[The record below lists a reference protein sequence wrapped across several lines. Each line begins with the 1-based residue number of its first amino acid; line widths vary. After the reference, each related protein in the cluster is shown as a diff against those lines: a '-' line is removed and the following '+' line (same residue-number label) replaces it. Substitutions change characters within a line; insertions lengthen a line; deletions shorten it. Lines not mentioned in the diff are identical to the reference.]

1 MDDEIAPDRP
11 TSGARRGEKRVLIG
25 ESWRG
30 KPKAKLRELWPFLRD
45 HKGTLVVVAIVSLI
59 ATALALVQPLSL
71 QRLVNSLGQDIPLT
85 GLLWLLIAI
94 TLGAA
99 IFGALQDYLLRR
111 TAEGV
116 VLGTRRSLVSHLLRL
131 PIAEYD
137 ARQVGDLIS
146 RVGAD
151 TTLLRSVVT
160 SGLFNIVS
168 SILMFFGAIALMA
181 LVDVVLLAITL
192 TSVLIG
198 VGSVMAIGVLMRQGS
213 RRAQEAVGAMTA
225 SVERTLGA
233 IRTIRASG
241 ATERE
246 TERVVGAATEAYRAG
261 IQMARLQALIQPI
274 MSVCIQGA
282 FIIVLGVGGY
292 RVATGAMMLGDLI
305 AFLLYV
311 FLLVVPLGQAVGA
324 FTAIQAA
331 LAALDRIME
340 VMKLRPEADDAPTVA
355 ATAASDDAPILA
367 FDDVTFAYADGR
379 PVLSGI
385 SLSVPRGSRIAIVGP
400 SGAGKSTMLALI
412 ERFYEPTGG
421 AILFKGRD
429 VRSMSREELR
439 SHMAYVE
446 QEAPVL
452 AGSIADNLRLG
463 APAATDRML
472 MDALRRV
479 GLESIVERSPLG
491 LDAAVGDDGVLLS
504 GGQRQR
510 LAWARALLADTEI
523 LLLDEPTSS
532 VDSRTEQILQEAL
545 RETARHR
552 TVIVVAHRLAT
563 VADSDQIIV
572 VEAGKVVATGTHAE
586 LLITSPLY
594 RELASHQLLV

>member
-1 MDDEIAPDRP
+1 
-11 TSGARRGEKRVLIG
+11 
-25 ESWRG
+25 
-30 KPKAKLRELWPFLRD
+30 
-45 HKGTLVVVAIVSLI
+45 
-59 ATALALVQPLSL
+59 LALVQPLAL
-71 QRLVNSLGQDIPLT
+71 QRLVNSLGQDIPLA
-85 GLLWLLIAI
+85 GLIWTLIAI
-94 TLGAA
+94 TLGSAL
-99 IFGALQDYLLRR
+99 FGALQDFMLRW

-116 VLGTRRSLVSHLLRL
+116 VLGTRRTLVSHLLRL
-131 PIAEYD
+131 PIADYD

-168 SILMFFGAIALMA
+168 SVLMFFGAIVLMA
-181 LVDVVLLAITL
+181 LVDVTLLAITL
-192 TSVLIG
+192 ASVLIG
-198 VGSVMAIGVLMRQGS
+198 VGSVMAIGIAMRQGS

-233 IRTIRASG
+233 IRTIRAAG

-246 TERVVGAATEAYRAG
+246 TDRVVDAATAAYRAG
-261 IQMARLQALIQPI
+261 IHMARLSALIQPI
-274 MSVCIQGA
+274 MSICIQGA
-282 FIIVLGVGGY
+282 FIVVLGVGGY
-292 RVATGAMMLGDLI
+292 RVASGAMTLGDLI

-311 FLLVVPLGQAVGA
+311 FLLVTPLGQAVGA
-324 FTAIQAA
+324 FTSIQAA

-340 VMKLRPEADDAPTVA
+340 VMKIRLEADDAARSTAIAPA
-355 ATAASDDAPILA
+355 PAPATPVLE
-367 FDDVTFAYADGR
+367 FDDVHFAYADGR
-379 PVLSGI
+379 PVLTGI
-385 SLSVPRGSRIAIVGP
+385 SFTVPKGSRTAIVGP
-400 SGAGKSTMLALI
+400 SGGGKSTTLALI
-412 ERFYEPTGG
+412 ERFYEPTSGTIRFEG
-421 AILFKGRD
+421 TD
-429 VRSMSREELR
+429 VRAMSREALR
-439 SHMAYVE
+439 SHIAYVE

-463 APAATDRML
+463 APKATDAML

-479 GLESIVERSPLG
+479 GLESIAERSDLG
-491 LDAAVGDDGVLLS
+491 LNAPVGDDGVLLS

-510 LAWARALLADTEI
+510 LAWARALLADPEI

-532 VDSRTEQILQEAL
+532 VDSRTEQVLQEAL
-545 RETARHR
+545 RETARNR

-572 VEAGKVVATGTHAE
+572 IEAGRVIATGTHAE
-586 LLITSPLY
+586 LLVSSPLY